1 MTTNALSIRGACGLT
16 LALLAFGC
24 SARAEI
30 PEVVVTQSDVEFE
43 GVPRIPGFTAPT
55 EVNTTFDHPEGFGL
69 PEYFNPELYATHVKV
84 MARGDMQDLSFI
96 SEMTLTLASRA
107 EDAPPPKIVARYER
121 TQTGF
126 VGRELELETDSES
139 DVLEYWGT
147 KQAFYTM
154 TLSSDDLPEE
164 AWSVDVVVN
173 FTGEL
178 SVGE

>member
-1 MTTNALSIRGACGLT
+1 MTKNPFSLRSVGRLAVSL
-16 LALLAFGC
+16 LALGC

-30 PEVVVTQSDVEFE
+30 PEVVVTQSDVVFE

-55 EVNTTFDHPEGFGL
+55 EVNTSFDHPEGFGL
-69 PEYFNPELYATHVKV
+69 PEYFNPELYPTRVKV
-84 MARGDMQDLSFI
+84 MARGDMEDLSFI
-96 SEMTLTLASRA
+96 SVMTLTLASRA
-107 EDAPPPKIVARYER
+107 DDAPPPRIVASYER

-126 VGRELELETDSES
+126 VGRELELTTDSDS

-147 KQAFYTM
+147 SQAFYT
-154 TLSSDDLPEE
+154 LALGSDDLPEE
-164 AWSVDVVVN
+164 DWSVDVVVN